1 MKFTCPREP
10 LASAFQLAAS
20 VAPSRTT
27 KGVTQNVKATVTE
40 EGKLL
45 LEATDQE
52 VSVCVTLTDVDFKTH
67 GSVLLPVQR
76 TGSILREC
84 SDASISIE
92 SEDTGVLIRAG
103 RSRFKLPS
111 ANADEFPRIP
121 TFTAESYHEIAA
133 GLFKEMI
140 RRTVFATD
148 AESSRYALGGV
159 LMEMEGESVLAVA
172 TDGRRLARMQGK
184 GTSFGGHQT
193 VGANTIIP
201 VKAMQLLDRAINDKD
216 GSIEI
221 AARENELM
229 VRTAQC
235 VLTSRLVEGR
245 YPNWRQVIPT
255 RDKSVRIELTVG
267 PLFAGLRQAAVVVDQ
282 ESRGIDFKFGNGT
295 LKMEANTAEIGESQV
310 ELPIAYDGEDITV
323 TLDNRFVAD
332 FCKVLPAES
341 TIVLDIEAA
350 NRPALLTTEDGYAY
364 VIMPITRDH

>member
-1 MKFTCPREP
+1 MDVGSHACKAREQFWW
-10 LASAFQLAAS
+10 AS
-20 VAPSRTT
+20 
-27 KGVTQNVKATVTE
+27 N
-40 EGKLL
+40 
-45 LEATDQE
+45 
-52 VSVCVTLTDVDFKTH
+52 
-67 GSVLLPVQR
+67 
-76 TGSILREC
+76 
-84 SDASISIE
+84 
-92 SEDTGVLIRAG
+92 
-103 RSRFKLPS
+103 
-111 ANADEFPRIP
+111 
-121 TFTAESYHEIAA
+121 
-133 GLFKEMI
+133 
-140 RRTVFATD
+140 RRGQYD
-148 AESSRYALGGV
+148 Y
-159 LMEMEGESVLAVA
+159 
-172 TDGRRLARMQGK
+172 
-184 GTSFGGHQT
+184 
-193 VGANTIIP
+193 P